1 MHIIVIL
8 LKETRMTKAVGIAII
23 SLFMSG
29 LYIAPLAVAAPAK
42 QSKTAACNTRA
53 DDKGLREGKEGE
65 RKAFIKECLAKKT
78 ERTGGTQQ
86 SKMKTCN
93 EGAADQNLRGDE
105 RKKFMRT
112 GLSS

>member
-1 MHIIVIL
+1 
-8 LKETRMTKAVGIAII
+8 MTKAVGIAIV

-29 LYIAPLAVAAPAK
+29 LCIAPFVIAAPAK
-42 QSKTAACNTRA
+42 QSKTAACNTQA
-53 DDKGLREGKEGE
+53 DDKGLVEGKEGE
-65 RKAFIKECLAKKT
+65 RKAFMKECLAKKT

-93 EGAADQNLRGDE
+93 KGAADQNLRGDE

-112 GLSS
+112 CLSS